1 MLQFGTS
8 PQYFCPKITTK
19 SEQIHIN
26 QLLKNFKTMK
36 NKTTALILCLLGF
49 VGLGGLHRFYLGH
62 IGMGILYFCTGG
74 LCGIG
79 TIIDLLSLDN
89 MVNMSNLLYKNMY
102 GGGNNINV
110 NVAGQ
115 APDAPLTP
123 MYDATGNPVSPVS
136 DQAYQQETTQM
147 PYPSEDSNNKTKK
160 IILGVVGGLV
170 LLGII
175 GAVANLS
182 DDKKERND
190 TNASSVYES
199 DSEESGEPV
208 EAMETEGAPYT
219 FKFLSKDLIEVLDGK
234 GNPIRYKTEASNTS
248 VGDAVEE
255 YRQLAAYGFYAF
267 SIAKAFDTFS
277 TSQLDRYAKYVFDA
291 PLGDDCRIDNPMVRQ
306 CINDAYRLERGNG
319 KMDQNFLVDEEG
331 LSKAYC
337 TTNEDG
343 DLQYV
348 YVEKSEHGGTLLR
361 SKIL

>member
-1 MLQFGTS
+1 
-8 PQYFCPKITTK
+8 
-19 SEQIHIN
+19 
-26 QLLKNFKTMK
+26 MK
-36 NKTTALILCLLGF
+36 DKTTALILCLLGF

-79 TIIDLLSLDN
+79 TIIDLLNLDN

-115 APDAPLTP
+115 ASDAPLTP

-136 DQAYQQETTQM
+136 GQAYQQETPQM
-147 PYPSEDSNNKTKK
+147 PYPSEDSNDKTKK

-182 DDKKERND
+182 GDKKERND

-199 DSEESGEPV
+199 GSEESSEPV

-319 KMDQNFLVDEEG
+319 KMDQNFLVDKEG
-331 LSKAYC
+331 QSKAYC
-337 TTNEDG
+337 ITNEDG

>member
-1 MLQFGTS
+1 
-8 PQYFCPKITTK
+8 
-19 SEQIHIN
+19 
-26 QLLKNFKTMK
+26 MK
-36 NKTTALILCLLGF
+36 DKTTALILCLLGF

-79 TIIDLLSLDN
+79 TIIDLLNLDN

-110 NVAGQ
+110 NNVNDARQ
-115 APDAPLTP
+115 AADAPP
-123 MYDATGNPVSPVS
+123 MYNAAGNPISPVS
-136 DQAYQQETTQM
+136 DQAYQQETSQM

-170 LLGII
+170 FLGII
-175 GAVANLS
+175 GALANLS
-182 DDKKERND
+182 DDKKESND

-208 EAMETEGAPYT
+208 KEMEAEGVPYT